1 MPAPIDF
8 YFDFSS
14 PYGYLASTQIEALA
28 AKHGRAVNW
37 HPFLLGAVFKL
48 TGARPLTE
56 MPMKSD
62 YFKRDFQRSAGFLG
76 VPFTLPSPFPFAAI
90 AASRAFFWLHDQ
102 DPALA
107 KRFAQAA
114 LHASFAEG
122 KDISGAEAT
131 IAVAAKVGVDGD
143 KLRAALNDPAVKER
157 LKVEVDK
164 AVAAGVFGSPFIVID
179 GEQFW
184 GADRL
189 AQVERWLAKGKW

>member
-1 MPAPIDF
+1 MPSPIDF

-28 AKHGRAVNW
+28 AKHGRGVNW

-56 MPMKSD
+56 MPLKSD
-62 YFKRDFQRSAGFLG
+62 YFQRDFRRSAGFYG
-76 VPFTLPSPFPFAAI
+76 VPFTLPSQFPFAAV
-90 AASRAFFWLHDQ
+90 AASRAFFWLQDQ

-107 KRFAQAA
+107 KKFAQAVLNA
-114 LHASFAEG
+114 TFVEA
-122 KDISGAEAT
+122 KNVSGAEAVIE
-131 IAVAAKVGVDGD
+131 IAGTLGIDAE

-157 LKVEVDK
+157 LKTEVDA
-164 AVAAGVFGSPFIVID
+164 AVAAGVFGSPFIIVD

>member
-28 AKHGRAVNW
+28 AKHGRAVTW

-48 TGARPLTE
+48 TGAKPLTD

-62 YFKRDFQRSAGFLG
+62 YFKRDFQRSAGFYG
-76 VPFTLPSPFPFAAI
+76 VPFTLPSQFPFAAV

-107 KRFAQAA
+107 KAFAQAV
-114 LHASFAEG
+114 LRASFVEG
-122 KDISGAEAT
+122 QNVSGAET
-131 IAVAAKVGVDGD
+131 VIDIAGKLGIDAET
-143 KLRAALNDPAVKER
+143 LRAALNDPAVKER
-157 LKVEVDK
+157 LKIEVDK
-164 AVAAGVFGSPFIVID
+164 AVEAGVFGSPFIVID

-189 AQVERWLAKGKW
+189 AQIERWLANGKW